1 MDQDDYDKQIQEMMQ
16 MIQALSSGKPVEV
29 RAPTPKGPKI
39 SEEDVAKWNKAA
51 EMATKNENDISKMQK
66 DVDELNRMKESVRL
80 MGEKLEQ
87 CVL

>member
-1 MDQDDYDKQIQEMMQ
+1 

-39 SEEDVAKWNKAA
+39 TEEDVAKWNQAA
-51 EMATKNENDISKMQK
+51 QMATKHDNDISEIQK
-66 DVDELNRMKESVRL
+66 ELDELNRMKENIKQ
-80 MGEKLEQ
+80 MQEKVEQ